1 MKKRFKFEEDVVE
14 ETTTTEETTVEESPD
29 SHEQFVNILVDMGL
43 SAEQAEAV
51 HSMAMDLI
59 EAGGG
64 EEITEEVSTEEK
76 VEASRQGRR
85 RSSRENFSRRGRT
98 NLSERRGGN
107 RRGRRMM
114 SQENA
119 TERRLNRLE
128 RQNIMLRKQLR
139 EFGASPAA
147 SPLRHAPA
155 QGQPEQ
161 APDSNV
167 LTGKTARAFEMI
179 NNTKR

>member
-1 MKKRFKFEEDVVE
+1 MKKRFKFEEEVVE
-14 ETTTTEETTVEESPD
+14 ETTTTEETVEESPD
-29 SHEQFVNILVDMGL
+29 QHEAFVTILVDMGL

-51 HSMAMDLI
+51 HSMAMELVD
-59 EAGGG
+59 AGGG
-64 EEITEEVSTEEK
+64 EETTEEVSTEEK

-85 RSSRENFSRRGRT
+85 RSNRAQLSRRGRT
-98 NLSERRGGN
+98 SLSQRQ
-107 RRGRRMM
+107 GRREGRREM
-114 SQENA
+114 SQGNA

-147 SPLRHAPA
+147 APLRHAPA

-161 APDSNV
+161 APASNG
-167 LTGKTARAFEMI
+167 LTGNTARAFDMI
-179 NNTKR
+179 NNNKR